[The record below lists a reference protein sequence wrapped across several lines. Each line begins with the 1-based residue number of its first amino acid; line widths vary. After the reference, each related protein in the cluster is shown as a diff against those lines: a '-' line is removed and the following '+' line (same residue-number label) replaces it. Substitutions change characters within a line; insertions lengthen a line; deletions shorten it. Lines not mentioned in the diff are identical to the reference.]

1 MLLLRTLDDYVPLPL
16 LFLFFIFKTTFP
28 LMGNNLHL
36 NKIFNSRSLSW
47 DILKVYFWG

>member
-1 MLLLRTLDDYVPLPL
+1 MLLLRTLDDYVLLPL

-36 NKIFNSRSLSW
+36 KYLIVGAYLGTF
-47 DILKVYFWG
+47 